1 MAQKPKHREISR
13 QLRANIAAGRY
24 GANQRLRL
32 AVGGVTPEAML
43 NLEILAHVARLSG
56 GLLSIVD
63 EAAQLPAAITRVE
76 KDLRTQ
82 YLMGFTPTGAG
93 PVRYRRISLRLSG
106 PARPV
111 RVRAGYRGTLPPIK
125 GG

>member
-1 MAQKPKHREISR
+1 VPPP
-13 QLRANIAAGRY
+13 
-24 GANQRLRL
+24 
-32 AVGGVTPEAML
+32 GVTQEAML
-43 NLEILAHVARLSG
+43 NLDILAHVARLSG

-82 YLMGFTPTGAG
+82 YLLGFTPTGSG

>member
-1 MAQKPKHREISR
+1 M
-13 QLRANIAAGRY
+13 
-24 GANQRLRL
+24 
-32 AVGGVTPEAML
+32 TPEALL
-43 NLEILAHVARLSG
+43 NLEILGHIARLSG
-56 GLLSIVD
+56 GILSIVD

-76 KDLRTQ
+76 KDLRAQ

-93 PVRYRRISLRLSG
+93 PVRFRRISLRLSG

-111 RVRAGYRGTLPPIK
+111 RVRAGYRGTLPPLK